1 MMFVF
6 SDIDECASS
15 PCENDATCED
25 GVNSYTCKCKAGFA
39 GKNCEESKCWY
50 CKRQFRMSSEFEVCE
65 TPQHTFSAY
74 QAYDM
79 FTNS

>member
-1 MMFVF
+1 MKLVQLVSVHFFNRPIRLKMMFVF

-39 GKNCEESKCWY
+39 GKNCEESKCW
-50 CKRQFRMSSEFEVCE
+50 
-65 TPQHTFSAY
+65 
-74 QAYDM
+74 
-79 FTNS
+79 

>member
-25 GVNSYTCKCKAGFA
+25 GVNSYICKCKDGFA
-39 GKNCEESKCWY
+39 GKNCEESKCWP
-50 CKRQFRMSSEFEVCE
+50 CKRQFRMSSTLFLHIRLMICSRIHE
-65 TPQHTFSAY
+65 
-74 QAYDM
+74 
-79 FTNS
+79 